1 MLLTLLFTTFVTVFL
16 AEMGDKTQL
25 TTITL
30 SSTTNKPLAVFIGS
44 SLALILATLL
54 GALAGGSIA
63 NLIPA
68 FLLKLISGIVFL
80 IIGINLP
87 SDDLISVILAK
98 NFSDKQIKVEKKHI
112 DYIIKMID
120 RSYEKISQFI
130 LTLDKYSLKKG
141 TPFNLKLIKEV
152 LKMI

>member
-1 MLLTLLFTTFVTVFL
+1 MILTLLLTTFFTVFL

-44 SLALILATLL
+44 SVALILATLL

-68 FLLKLISGIVFL
+68 FVLKLLAGIVFSY
-80 IIGINLP
+80 IGTKLLLQSRHENIN
-87 SDDLISVILAK
+87 
-98 NFSDKQIKVEKKHI
+98 E
-112 DYIIKMID
+112 
-120 RSYEKISQFI
+120 
-130 LTLDKYSLKKG
+130 
-141 TPFNLKLIKEV
+141 
-152 LKMI
+152 

>member
-1 MLLTLLFTTFVTVFL
+1 MILTLLFTTFVTVFL

-68 FLLKLISGIVFL
+68 FLLKLLSGSAFL
-80 IIGINLP
+80 IIGINL
-87 SDDLISVILAK
+87 LIQSRTES
-98 NFSDKQIKVEKKHI
+98 NNDS
-112 DYIIKMID
+112 
-120 RSYEKISQFI
+120 
-130 LTLDKYSLKKG
+130 
-141 TPFNLKLIKEV
+141 
-152 LKMI
+152 

>member
-1 MLLTLLFTTFVTVFL
+1 MILTLLFTTFVTVFL

-68 FLLKLISGIVFL
+68 FMLKLLSGIVFL
-80 IIGINLP
+80 IIGMNLLLQSRKETT
-87 SDDLISVILAK
+87 SDS
-98 NFSDKQIKVEKKHI
+98 
-112 DYIIKMID
+112 
-120 RSYEKISQFI
+120 
-130 LTLDKYSLKKG
+130 
-141 TPFNLKLIKEV
+141 
-152 LKMI
+152 

>member
-1 MLLTLLFTTFVTVFL
+1 MILTLLFTTFVTVFL

-44 SLALILATLL
+44 STALILATLL

-68 FLLKLISGIVFL
+68 FILKLLSGIVFL
-80 IIGINLP
+80 FIGINL
-87 SDDLISVILAK
+87 LAQ
-98 NFSDKQIKVEKKHI
+98 NEKESN
-112 DYIIKMID
+112 DA
-120 RSYEKISQFI
+120 S
-130 LTLDKYSLKKG
+130 
-141 TPFNLKLIKEV
+141 
-152 LKMI
+152 

>member
-44 SLALILATLL
+44 SIALILATLL

-63 NLIPA
+63 NLIPE
-68 FLLKLISGIVFL
+68 FMLKLLSGIVLL
-80 IIGINLP
+80 IIVINLMAK
-87 SDDLISVILAK
+87 SRDDNSSH
-98 NFSDKQIKVEKKHI
+98 N
-112 DYIIKMID
+112 
-120 RSYEKISQFI
+120 
-130 LTLDKYSLKKG
+130 
-141 TPFNLKLIKEV
+141 
-152 LKMI
+152 

>member
-1 MLLTLLFTTFVTVFL
+1 MLLTLLFTTFFTVFL

-44 SLALILATLL
+44 SVALILATLL

-68 FLLKLISGIVFL
+68 FLLKLLSGIVFL
-80 IIGINLP
+80 IIGIKLLAESRKDST
-87 SDDLISVILAK
+87 SDS
-98 NFSDKQIKVEKKHI
+98 
-112 DYIIKMID
+112 
-120 RSYEKISQFI
+120 
-130 LTLDKYSLKKG
+130 
-141 TPFNLKLIKEV
+141 
-152 LKMI
+152 

>member
-1 MLLTLLFTTFVTVFL
+1 MVLTLLFTTFVTVFL

-44 SLALILATLL
+44 SIALILATIL

-68 FLLKLISGIVFL
+68 YLLKLLSGIVFL
-80 IIGINLP
+80 IIG
-87 SDDLISVILAK
+87 
-98 NFSDKQIKVEKKHI
+98 FSLLSQSKKET
-112 DYIIKMID
+112 
-120 RSYEKISQFI
+120 SNVS
-130 LTLDKYSLKKG
+130 
-141 TPFNLKLIKEV
+141 
-152 LKMI
+152 

>member
-1 MLLTLLFTTFVTVFL
+1 MLITLLFTTFFTVFL

-68 FLLKLISGIVFL
+68 FLLKLLSGIVFL
-80 IIGINLP
+80 IIGIKLLVESRKDST
-87 SDDLISVILAK
+87 SDS
-98 NFSDKQIKVEKKHI
+98 
-112 DYIIKMID
+112 
-120 RSYEKISQFI
+120 
-130 LTLDKYSLKKG
+130 
-141 TPFNLKLIKEV
+141 
-152 LKMI
+152 

>member
-1 MLLTLLFTTFVTVFL
+1 MELTLLLTTFVTVFL

-44 SLALILATLL
+44 SIALIIATLL

-68 FLLKLISGIVFL
+68 FLLKLLSGIVFL
-80 IIGINLP
+80 LIGTNLLLQ
-87 SDDLISVILAK
+87 SK
-98 NFSDKQIKVEKKHI
+98 NEITSN
-112 DYIIKMID
+112 
-120 RSYEKISQFI
+120 S
-130 LTLDKYSLKKG
+130 
-141 TPFNLKLIKEV
+141 
-152 LKMI
+152 

>member
-63 NLIPA
+63 NLIPE
-68 FLLKLISGIVFL
+68 FMLKLLSGIVFL
-80 IIGINLP
+80 IIGINLM
-87 SDDLISVILAK
+87 AK
-98 NFSDKQIKVEKKHI
+98 SRDENTNH
-112 DYIIKMID
+112 
-120 RSYEKISQFI
+120 
-130 LTLDKYSLKKG
+130 
-141 TPFNLKLIKEV
+141 N
-152 LKMI
+152 

>member
-16 AEMGDKTQL
+16 AEIGDKTQL

-44 SLALILATLL
+44 SMALIIATLL

-68 FLLKLISGIVFL
+68 FILKLLSGIVFL
-80 IIGINLP
+80 IIGINL
-87 SDDLISVILAK
+87 LA
-98 NFSDKQIKVEKKHI
+98 Q
-112 DYIIKMID
+112 
-120 RSYEKISQFI
+120 SQ
-130 LTLDKYSLKKG
+130 
-141 TPFNLKLIKEV
+141 KENTS
-152 LKMI
+152 IN

>member
-1 MLLTLLFTTFVTVFL
+1 MLLTLFFTTFVTIFL
-16 AEMGDKTQL
+16 AELGDKTQL

-68 FLLKLISGIVFL
+68 FSLKLLSGIVFL
-80 IIGINLP
+80 IIGINL
-87 SDDLISVILAK
+87 LAQ
-98 NFSDKQIKVEKKHI
+98 SKKESTG
-112 DYIIKMID
+112 D
-120 RSYEKISQFI
+120 
-130 LTLDKYSLKKG
+130 T
-141 TPFNLKLIKEV
+141 
-152 LKMI
+152 

>member
-1 MLLTLLFTTFVTVFL
+1 MILTLLFTTFVTVFL

-44 SLALILATLL
+44 SIALILATLL

-68 FLLKLISGIVFL
+68 FLLKFLSGIVFL
-80 IIGINLP
+80 FIGINLL
-87 SDDLISVILAK
+87 SQS
-98 NFSDKQIKVEKKHI
+98 KK
-112 DYIIKMID
+112 
-120 RSYEKISQFI
+120 E
-130 LTLDKYSLKKG
+130 G
-141 TPFNLKLIKEV
+141 TSEN
-152 LKMI
+152 

>member
-1 MLLTLLFTTFVTVFL
+1 MLLTLLFTTFLTVFL

-44 SLALILATLL
+44 SIALILATLL

-68 FLLKLISGIVFL
+68 YLLKLLSGIVFL
-80 IIGINLP
+80 IIGINLL
-87 SDDLISVILAK
+87 SEV
-98 NFSDKQIKVEKKHI
+98 KKEYTN
-112 DYIIKMID
+112 D
-120 RSYEKISQFI
+120 S
-130 LTLDKYSLKKG
+130 
-141 TPFNLKLIKEV
+141 
-152 LKMI
+152 

>member
-16 AEMGDKTQL
+16 AEIGDKTQL

-44 SLALILATLL
+44 SIALVLATLL

-68 FLLKLISGIVFL
+68 FILKLLSGIVFL
-80 IIGINLP
+80 IIGLNLMTQSKKDNT
-87 SDDLISVILAK
+87 SD
-98 NFSDKQIKVEKKHI
+98 N
-112 DYIIKMID
+112 
-120 RSYEKISQFI
+120 
-130 LTLDKYSLKKG
+130 
-141 TPFNLKLIKEV
+141 
-152 LKMI
+152 

>member
-1 MLLTLLFTTFVTVFL
+1 MLITLLFTTFVTVFL

-44 SLALILATLL
+44 SVALILATLL

-68 FLLKLISGIVFL
+68 FLLKLLSGIVFL
-80 IIGINLP
+80 LIGIKLLAESRKDST
-87 SDDLISVILAK
+87 SDS
-98 NFSDKQIKVEKKHI
+98 
-112 DYIIKMID
+112 
-120 RSYEKISQFI
+120 
-130 LTLDKYSLKKG
+130 
-141 TPFNLKLIKEV
+141 
-152 LKMI
+152 

>member
-1 MLLTLLFTTFVTVFL
+1 MLLTLLLTTFITVFL

-44 SLALILATLL
+44 SIALILATLL

-68 FLLKLISGIVFL
+68 FLLKQLSGIVFL
-80 IIGINLP
+80 IIGINLLAQNKKDST
-87 SDDLISVILAK
+87 SD
-98 NFSDKQIKVEKKHI
+98 N
-112 DYIIKMID
+112 
-120 RSYEKISQFI
+120 
-130 LTLDKYSLKKG
+130 
-141 TPFNLKLIKEV
+141 
-152 LKMI
+152 

>member
-1 MLLTLLFTTFVTVFL
+1 MILTLLFTTFVTVFL

-44 SLALILATLL
+44 SLALISATIL

-68 FLLKLISGIVFL
+68 YLLKLISVIVFL
-80 IIGINLP
+80 ILGINL
-87 SDDLISVILAK
+87 LLQ
-98 NFSDKQIKVEKKHI
+98 NKK
-112 DYIIKMID
+112 
-120 RSYEKISQFI
+120 E
-130 LTLDKYSLKKG
+130 LTNDS
-141 TPFNLKLIKEV
+141 F
-152 LKMI
+152 

>member
-1 MLLTLLFTTFVTVFL
+1 MLLTLLCTTFVTIFL

-44 SLALILATLL
+44 SIALILATLL

-68 FLLKLISGIVFL
+68 FLLKLLSGIVFL
-80 IIGINLP
+80 VIGINLLTQNKNKNT
-87 SDDLISVILAK
+87 SDS
-98 NFSDKQIKVEKKHI
+98 
-112 DYIIKMID
+112 
-120 RSYEKISQFI
+120 
-130 LTLDKYSLKKG
+130 
-141 TPFNLKLIKEV
+141 
-152 LKMI
+152 